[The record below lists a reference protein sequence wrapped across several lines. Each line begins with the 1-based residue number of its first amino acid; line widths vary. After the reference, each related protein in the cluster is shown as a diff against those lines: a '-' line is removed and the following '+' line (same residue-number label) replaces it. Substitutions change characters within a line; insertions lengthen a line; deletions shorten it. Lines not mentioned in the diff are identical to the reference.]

1 MRLVPL
7 ILAIVLSSLPVA
19 AQHTNVASPG
29 TEHGVEGALLKDTNL
44 LDGKLYHVQ
53 GIALDRD
60 SIWVTSVDALNRKGY
75 LHQFNRV
82 TMKLERQHEVT
93 DGPRF
98 HPRGFS
104 IQKDSIWIPVAEYTP
119 HSSTVLEELDKK
131 TLTVKR
137 KIPVADSL
145 GCVAVMND
153 RLVAGNWDTRQFYIF
168 NKDGK
173 QLRIVDNPQETK
185 YQDLKF
191 ASGTLVASGVFT
203 HKSGAIDW
211 LEWPSL
217 KLIRRLKAG
226 TDDHGVLFTRE
237 AMAIEGNNLYLLPE
251 DGPSRL
257 FHFVLSKHSDSWG
270 SF

>member
-7 ILAIVLSSLPVA
+7 LLSLVLSNLPAA
-19 AQHTNVASPG
+19 AQQSGAETTGPQSG
-29 TEHGVEGALLKDTNL
+29 LEGAQLKDTHL

-60 SIWVTSVDALNRKGY
+60 SIWVTSVDAPNRKGY
-75 LHQFNRV
+75 LHQFNRA
-82 TMKLERQHEVT
+82 TMRLERQIEVT

-98 HPRGFS
+98 HPGGFS
-104 IQKDSIWIPVAEYTP
+104 IKKDSIWIPVAEYTP

-131 TLTVKR
+131 TLMVKR
-137 KIPVADSL
+137 KISVADSL
-145 GCVAVMND
+145 GCVAIVSD
-153 RLVAGNWDTRQFYIF
+153 GLVAGNWDSRQFYIF
-168 NKDGK
+168 DKDGK
-173 QLRIVDNPQETK
+173 QLRIVDNPQENK

-203 HKSGAIDW
+203 RTTGAIDW
-211 LEWPSL
+211 LDWPSL

-257 FHFVLSKHSDSWG
+257 FHFVLSKP
-270 SF
+270 